1 MTLFGLLLFVAGLGL
16 GPLQETDI
24 FFRLA
29 NGQQILATG
38 SVSARNLFS
47 FTFPD
52 HPYLDSAWLFD
63 VGAAGVFRIGGFPG
77 LVLAKTGLVL
87 LIFAA
92 AFFVLRRR
100 GLGGIGAALVLAVA
114 AFCMRDRLVERP
126 HLFSLLGEVG
136 LVALLPALRQGQ
148 RRAWLLIPLVALWA
162 NFHAG
167 AFLGPLLVGLV
178 GVGLLVQRM
187 VAKEAVGRREIVVHA
202 VAAGLGV
209 LALMAT
215 PVGPGIFR
223 YLGFHSDI
231 FALHPVDEF
240 RAVSWVSDAPLLI
253 FAAALLS
260 LLGAGALRRLF
271 VPACD
276 LVPVLGLGILAG
288 RTVRFGADFVLVST
302 LLLAPLLGRLFEP
315 WSDRVTM
322 AMRGQ
327 LERAAAALLVVLALV
342 PRVSDWEKQHKLVSI
357 DVDRSTLPLAAL
369 DFVEKNGLRERMYN
383 DFETGS
389 FLIWQGFPRYRV
401 FVDPRLP
408 AYPRSFH
415 ELLGRFEVSR
425 EEWTRQMDA
434 LGVQSAL
441 LDYAGI
447 NRRIAWWAPE
457 DWALVFRAHDTR
469 VFVRRMPAHRELIL
483 RTEIPA
489 TFSFSVEEGA
499 VTIPLSTTPAA
510 SPVATC
516 EWQLRLGDLL
526 FDVDQGHS
534 PRALSAYRQA
544 LAVPTGCLAPDR
556 EASASAWLGAVEQ
569 AAGHFSEALALFD
582 RSLALEGQDTTVLTN
597 RALAL
602 ESLGRTSEAA
612 QAWARVA
619 DAAAGTPLGNRAKER
634 SRVLSR

>member
-1 MTLFGLLLFVAGLGL
+1 MSLFGLLLFVAGLCL
-16 GPLQETDI
+16 SPLQETDI

-29 NGQQILATG
+29 TGQEILATG
-38 SVSARNLFS
+38 SVPARNLFS

-63 VGAAGVFRIGGFPG
+63 VGAAAVFRIGGFPG
-77 LVLAKTGLVL
+77 LVLAKTGVVL
-87 LIFAA
+87 LVFAA
-92 AFFVLRRR
+92 VFLVLRRR
-100 GLGGIGAALVLAVA
+100 GLGGIGAALVLAAA

-136 LVALLPALRQGQ
+136 VVALLPALRQGQ

-167 AFLGPLLVGLV
+167 AFLAPLLIGLV
-178 GVGLLVQRM
+178 GTGLLVQRM
-187 VAKEAVGRREIVVHA
+187 VAKEAVSWRAIGVHA
-202 VAAGLGV
+202 AAAGLCV

-231 FALHPVDEF
+231 FAIHPVDEF

-253 FAAALLS
+253 FAAGLVGLV
-260 LLGAGALRRLF
+260 GVGALRRLF
-271 VPACD
+271 VPASD
-276 LVPVLGLGILAG
+276 FVPVLGLGILAG

-302 LLLAPLLGRLFEP
+302 LLLAPLLGRLLAP
-315 WSDRVTM
+315 WSDRVT
-322 AMRGQ
+322 AVLRGQ
-327 LERAAAALLVVLALV
+327 LERATSALLVVLALV
-342 PRVSDWEKQHKLVSI
+342 PRVSDWENHHSLVSI

-408 AYPRSFH
+408 AYPRGFH
-415 ELLGRFEVSR
+415 ELLGRFDVSR
-425 EEWTRQMDA
+425 EEWTRQMDG

-447 NRRIAWWAPE
+447 NRRVAWWAPE

-469 VFVRRMPAHRELIL
+469 VFARRTPAHRELIV

-499 VTIPLSTTPAA
+499 VTIPLEDPPAA
-510 SPVATC
+510 SPVAAC

-534 PRALSAYRQA
+534 PRSLSAYRQA
-544 LAVPTGCLAPDR
+544 LAAPTGCLAPER

-582 RSLALEGQDTTVLTN
+582 RSLALVGQDTTVLTN

-612 QAWARVA
+612 QAWSLVA
-619 DAAAGTPLGNRAKER
+619 EAAAGTPLGERAKER
-634 SRVLSR
+634 SQVLSR

>member
-1 MTLFGLLLFVAGLGL
+1 MALWGLLLFVAGLCL
-16 GPLQETDI
+16 TPLQETDI

-29 NGQQILATG
+29 NGQQILASGTIPR
-38 SVSARNLFS
+38 RNLFS

-63 VGAAGVFRIGGFPG
+63 AGAAGIHRVAGFPG

-92 AFFVLRRR
+92 AFLVLRRR
-100 GLGGIGAALVLAVA
+100 GLGGISAALALAAA

-136 LVALLPALRQGQ
+136 LVALLPALREGR
-148 RRAWLLIPLVALWA
+148 RRAWWLIPLVAAWA

-167 AFLGPLLVGLV
+167 AFLGPLIITLG
-178 GVGLLVQRM
+178 GVGLLVQK
-187 VAKEAVGRREIVVHA
+187 VLAKGEVSRRVLLTHVLAVGLCI
-202 VAAGLGV
+202 

-240 RAVSWVSDAPLLI
+240 RPISWLSDAPLLI
-253 FAAALLS
+253 FAVALLL

-276 LVPVLGLGILAG
+276 LAPVIGMAILAA
-288 RTVRFGADFVLVST
+288 RTVRFGADFILVGT
-302 LLLAPLLGRLFEP
+302 LLLAPLWARLTAR
-315 WSDRVTM
+315 WSDRVLP
-322 AMRGQ
+322 ALHAQ
-327 LERAAAALLVVLALV
+327 LARASAALLLVLALV
-342 PRVSDWEKQHKLVSI
+342 PRLSDWEKHHPFFSI
-357 DVDRSTLPLAAL
+357 DVDRSSLPLVAL
-369 DFVEKNGLRERMYN
+369 DFVEKNGLRDRMYN

-415 ELLGRFEVSR
+415 ELLGRIDINR
-425 EEWTRQMDA
+425 EEWTRHMDG
-434 LGVQSAL
+434 LGVKSAL
-441 LDYAGI
+441 IDYAGI
-447 NRRIAWWAPE
+447 NRRVAWWAPE

-469 VFVRRMPAHRELIL
+469 VFARRDSAHRDLIA

-489 TFSFSVEEGA
+489 TFGFSVEEGA
-499 VTIPLSTTPAA
+499 VTIPLATPPVT
-510 SPVATC
+510 SPVPVC
-516 EWQLRLGDLL
+516 EWQLRLGDLF
-526 FDVDQGHS
+526 FDLEQGHS

-544 LAVPTGCLAPDR
+544 LAAPTGCLSAER

-569 AAGHFSEALALFD
+569 AAGRAAEALALFD
-582 RSLALEGQDTTVLTN
+582 RSLALAGRDTSVLTN
-597 RALAL
+597 RALVL
-602 ESLGRTSEAA
+602 ESLGRTSEAV
-612 QAWARVA
+612 QAWTRVA
-619 DAAAGTPLGNRAKER
+619 EVAAGTPLGERAQDRKR
-634 SRVLSR
+634 ALGR